1 MRVYDSF
8 VSDSEISFFQ
18 GLGKRISHARR
29 EASLTQVELAESL
42 ETTQS
47 VIASYESGRR
57 RMPVS
62 HLVKIADSLGVSVEH
77 LLGRDEA
84 PKGKPGPTPKLQ
96 RQFEAITEL
105 PKSDQRFFSAMIERF
120 LSESTAKAS

>member
-1 MRVYDSF
+1 MTVYPSF
-8 VSDSEISFFQ
+8 VSDSEIQFFQ
-18 GLGKRISHARR
+18 ALGKRIANARR
-29 EASLTQVELAESL
+29 EASLTQVELADSL

-62 HLVKIADSLGVSVEH
+62 HLVAIADSVGTSVEQ
-77 LLGRDEA
+77 LVGRSDVA
-84 PKGKPGPTPKLQ
+84 KGKPGPTPKLQ

-105 PKSDQRFFSAMIERF
+105 SKSDQRFFSEMIERF
-120 LSESTAKAS
+120 LREQGAEA